1 MSHAVSRRSFL
12 QRSLTLGA
20 SVAIAGSGIASVLSS
35 PAAAHAQTCT
45 LTEPNLEGP
54 FYRAG
59 APTRASLAGGV
70 VGIPLVLTGHV
81 LRGCRAT
88 IAELDVWQADS
99 HGDYDNLGFGLRGCL
114 RTDDDGAYRLETIVP
129 GHYLNG
135 PQYRPAHVHVK
146 VRVPGQRELTT
157 QLYFE
162 GDPYNAIDPWY
173 RPALALHTVER
184 SHGLVAQFDFSV

>member
-1 MSHAVSRRSFL
+1 MSHVHGRRLFL
-12 QRSLTLGA
+12 QRSLAVA
-20 SVAIAGSGIASVLSS
+20 SVSVAGSALLETLAPSIAR
-35 PAAAHAQTCT
+35 AQTCA

-59 APTRASLAGGV
+59 APSRASLAAGLSGV
-70 VGIPLVLTGHV
+70 PLVITGHV

-88 IAELDVWQADS
+88 EAELDVWQADA
-99 HGDYDNLGFGLRGCL
+99 HGDYDDAGFGLRGCFH
-114 RTDDDGAYRLETIVP
+114 TDDDGAYRLETILP

-146 VRVPGQRELTT
+146 VRMPGREELTT

-162 GDPYNAIDPWY
+162 GDPYNAIDPWFH
-173 RPALALHTVER
+173 PALALRTREQ
-184 SHGLVAQFDFSV
+184 SHGLVAQFDFSL